1 LVVFARNFSTLTL
14 DNFPANLSPKSQ
26 RAFG

>member
-14 DNFPANLSPKSQ
+14 DNLPANLSPKNQ